1 MLFQQWTHQNRIMTF
16 DGFCLPEFEHVH
28 CSLPQGDP
36 FSLIAMVAVMMP
48 AIYQIDREFPSVT
61 QRSFVDD
68 YELVLLL
75 QPMWPCKSKHSGPAG
90 LSFEP
95 SRKCR

>member
-68 YELVLLL
+68 RTWAAPSANVAL
-75 QPMWPCKSKHSGPAG
+75 QVEALWTSWPK
-90 LSFEP
+90 L
-95 SRKCR
+95 